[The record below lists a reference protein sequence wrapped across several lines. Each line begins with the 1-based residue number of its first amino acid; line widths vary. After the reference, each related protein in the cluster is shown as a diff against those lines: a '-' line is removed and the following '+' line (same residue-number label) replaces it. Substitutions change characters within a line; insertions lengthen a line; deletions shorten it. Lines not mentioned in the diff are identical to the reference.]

1 MSQNAPHKFE
11 LSTQVYGDALLG
23 QLKQGW
29 APLPFSTLF
38 SMAKG
43 GLKVRLMRS
52 VVTMLSI
59 VLAIAFLTYTGLTS
73 YLQKNLV
80 NALPKYQVMNPALPN
95 DVRNSAQLLVKLPVI
110 QGLDTPSKLALART
124 MAFDD
129 VTAAQAAD
137 AGIAGQ
143 ISTAK
148 EMASKAQKSA
158 DEVAK
163 TPGILKS
170 EIATAQLF
178 ADKAKQAYDKT
189 LQTKVDITQT
199 IAIGAWIRSGS
210 TTQQAEL
217 EPILNARLS
226 ERYQALINSLPN
238 PSRLTPVEMK
248 QLEAV
253 VALAKAKSTS
263 GNSQDVSTA
272 EKAIADELQKRQLVN
287 LQSLMR
293 SAGVSLVVTENAARM
308 EIWLIVMALLT
319 CAVGIANAMLMS
331 VTERFREIG
340 TMKCLGAQ
348 DNLVVKLFLLESA
361 FLGIIGA
368 LMGIVL
374 GILVALGAALAQ
386 FKGFGIS
393 EFPGASQCMVVILL
407 SLAGGMFLSVG
418 GAVYPAYS
426 ASRMRPVDA
435 LRVDE

>member
-29 APLPFSTLF
+29 APLPFSTLL

-52 VVTMLSI
+52 MVTMLSI

-80 NALPKYQVMNPALPN
+80 AALPKYQVSNPALPA
-95 DVRNSAQLLVKLPVI
+95 DVRQSAEGLVKLPVI
-110 QGLDTPSKLALART
+110 KGLDLPAKLALART
-124 MAFDD
+124 MELGNTS
-129 VTAAQAAD
+129 VAQAAD

-143 ISTAK
+143 ISTAQ
-148 EMASKAQKSA
+148 EQAVKAQKVA
-158 DEVAK
+158 DETAK
-163 TPGILKS
+163 NPKSLKS
-170 EIATAQLF
+170 EIASAKSF
-178 ADKAKQAYDKT
+178 AEKAKQNYEKALLTKT
-189 LQTKVDITQT
+189 ELAQT
-199 IAIGAWIRSGS
+199 IALGAWVNSGS

-217 EPILNARLS
+217 EPLLNKLLE
-226 ERYQALINSLPN
+226 ERNMALINSLPN
-238 PSRLTPVEMK
+238 PSRLTAAEMV

-253 VALAKAKSTS
+253 VALAKAK
-263 GNSQDVSTA
+263 GAKEGDVKVA
-272 EKAIADELQKRQLVN
+272 EKAIADEYQKRQLVD

-293 SAGVSLVVTENAARM
+293 AAGVSLIVTENAARM
-308 EIWLIVMALLT
+308 EVWLIVMALLT

-368 LMGIVL
+368 IMGIIL
-374 GILVALGAALAQ
+374 GVGVALGAALAQ
-386 FKGFGIS
+386 FKGFGLS
-393 EFPGASQCMVVILL
+393 EFPGASQCLIVILL